1 MKNYTVA
8 VLKRDRDKMIRL
20 LDQMNIIR
28 NGMIKMVESSA
39 ENQVAFVFNATP
51 EQCQELIKLN
61 KV

>member
-8 VLKRDRDKMIRL
+8 VLNRDRDKMIRL

-39 ENQVAFVFNATP
+39 ENQVTFVFNATP